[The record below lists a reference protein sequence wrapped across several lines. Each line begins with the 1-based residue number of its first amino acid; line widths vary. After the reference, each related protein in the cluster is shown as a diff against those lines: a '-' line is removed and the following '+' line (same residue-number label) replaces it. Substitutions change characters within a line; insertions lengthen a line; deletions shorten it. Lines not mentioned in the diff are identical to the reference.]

1 MTTKRIRNCCAC
13 ALYKFIICISYRV
26 DPEGGV
32 RCFNHAQHV
41 IEDFRRTK
49 QLIEINP
56 SGPHITSRD
65 IVCRDIEHRNDMTR
79 RLIYIRRRREAKG
92 GGMSSP
98 LPPKKKLGKIFFGQL
113 SGK

>member
-79 RLIYIRRRREAKG
+79 RLIYIRRRRD

-98 LPPKKKLGKIFFGQL
+98 HPPKKKTRENIFRAVIRQIA
-113 SGK
+113 